1 MTMKKNLFLIFALVA
16 LGTFAFAEFKLG
28 IINPQ
33 AVLQSSTKG
42 KEAISR
48 LQALQ
53 TAKQKKFEGMQ
64 KEIETLEKDTLSPVL
79 NAETREKKTQE
90 LQGKRV
96 EIKRF
101 AEDAQKEN
109 IAAQQKEFEKIQA
122 DLMPIIEKIAKENG
136 FSVILDL
143 NTSGITYFEPGIDIS
158 EKVVKAYDAQ
168 SAAAATPAAKK

>member
-1 MTMKKNLFLIFALVA
+1 MKKNLFLIFALVA
-16 LGTFAFAEFKLG
+16 LGTFAFAEFKIG

-64 KEIETLEKDTLSPVL
+64 KEIDTLEKDTLSPVL

-90 LQGKRV
+90 LQSKRV

-101 AEDAQKEN
+101 AEDAQKDSL
-109 IAAQQKEFEKIQA
+109 ATQQKEFESLQRE
-122 DLMPIIEKIAKENG
+122 LMPIIEKIAKGAG
-136 FSVILDL
+136 FSLVLDL
-143 NTSGITYFEPGIDIS
+143 NTAGVTYFDPAVDIT
-158 EKVVKAYDAQ
+158 EKVIKAYDAQ
-168 SAAAATPAAKK
+168 SAAAAPAAKK